1 MLNKASGVGK
11 GKLIVGRGKY
21 SVLIQ
26 VFAVGRNP
34 FTASTKKKD
43 GWILN
48 PRIGSLSAAAAKRR
62 TSLRSMV
69 PLCPPGMKFKKKNIY
84 RYIHTQKKTNE
95 RIDLHLVM
103 NLQTKMI

>member
-34 FTASTKKKD
+34 FTASTKTMD

-69 PLCPPGMKFKKKNIY
+69 PLCPPGMKLKKKNIF
-84 RYIHTQKKTNE
+84 IHTEKKTNE
-95 RIDLHLVM
+95 QIDLHLVM

>member
-1 MLNKASGVGK
+1 MLNKASGVDK

-26 VFAVGRNP
+26 VFAVATNP
-34 FTASTKKKD
+34 FTASIKTMD
-43 GWILN
+43 GGILN

-69 PLCPPGMKFKKKNIY
+69 PLCPPGMKLKKKTFP
-84 RYIHTQKKTNE
+84 HTKKTNE
-95 RIDLHLVM
+95 RMDLHLVM
-103 NLQTKMI
+103 NLQIKML

>member
-34 FTASTKKKD
+34 FTASTQTMD

-69 PLCPPGMKFKKKNIY
+69 PLCPPGMKLKKKTFTY
-84 RYIHTQKKTNE
+84 TQKKKQMS
-95 RIDLHLVM
+95 R
-103 NLQTKMI
+103 